1 MHRFIVHRKTSRYN
15 LSTIW
20 TFWQIYIRL
29 MLFRT
34 SQLCTTYK
42 DVVIFSCLL
51 FVSWNI
57 RLPNG
62 SRLVFLSFLSIKY
75 NIYTNRKWLMF
86 SQTENSF
93 RRNCSDTRA
102 CNNQSVFR
110 VIHIGVWDNI
120 QRSNTVLC
128 LLHYGITNSYAH
140 CTAVFCIKLWLMG
153 KSTNA
158 SGSKL
163 QMTDSWIFP
172 SLSSVLLPSGNEVA
186 VR

>member
-1 MHRFIVHRKTSRYN
+1 MHRFIDHRKTSRYN

-62 SRLVFLSFLSIKY
+62 SRLFFLSFLSIKY

-110 VIHIGVWDNI
+110 VIHIGVWDNNPTYKHSPMSPALRNTHLCSNI
-120 QRSNTVLC
+120 RSAFYCFIL
-128 LLHYGITNSYAH
+128 YYDWWGKA
-140 CTAVFCIKLWLMG
+140 LMPRG
-153 KSTNA
+153 QSCK
-158 SGSKL
+158 
-163 QMTDSWIFP
+163 
-172 SLSSVLLPSGNEVA
+172 
-186 VR
+186 